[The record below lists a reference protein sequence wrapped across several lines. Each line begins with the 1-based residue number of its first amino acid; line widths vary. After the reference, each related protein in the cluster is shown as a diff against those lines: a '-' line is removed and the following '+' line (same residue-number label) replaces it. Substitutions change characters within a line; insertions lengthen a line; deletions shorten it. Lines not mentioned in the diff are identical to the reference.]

1 MLHLA
6 QVQKNP
12 TSGNRELQI
21 LAYQVDKSVWELDK
35 SIVIPLQDS
44 VSFPE
49 GTLVLWDKN
58 SDNNSLS
65 NLQPA
70 TDWILNLIQKYL
82 NKDTVDSQLV
92 AAEQAK
98 IEQWR
103 QEITV
108 QNLELNRR
116 FLEIETRR
124 EQLQE
129 LEQSLKQDREQ
140 LQLWAASLQKKE
152 SEMMEH

>member
-6 QVQKNP
+6 QVQKNS
-12 TSGNRELQI
+12 TSGNRELRI
-21 LAYQVDKSVWELDK
+21 LAYQVDKTVWELDK
-35 SIVIPLQDS
+35 STVVPLQDS

-58 SDNNSLS
+58 PDNNSLS

-70 TDWILNLIQKYL
+70 KDWIVNLVQKHL
-82 NKDTVDSQLV
+82 TKDAVDSQLV

-152 SEMMEH
+152 SEMMER

>member
-21 LAYQVDKSVWELDK
+21 LAYQVDKSVWKLDE
-35 SIVIPLQDS
+35 STVIPLQDS
-44 VSFPE
+44 ISFPE

-92 AAEQAK
+92 ASEQAK

-129 LEQSLKQDREQ
+129 LEQSLKQDREK
-140 LQLWAASLQKKE
+140 LQSWAASLQKKE

>member
-12 TSGNRELQI
+12 TSGNLELQI
-21 LAYQVDKSVWELDK
+21 IASQIDDSVWEVDN
-35 SIVIPLQDS
+35 STIIPLTEEISLVES
-44 VSFPE
+44 V
-49 GTLVLWDKN
+49 LVLLEKE
-58 SDNNSLS
+58 SDNSITKI
-65 NLQPA
+65 QPA
-70 TDWILNLIQKYL
+70 TDWILSLLQKHFTK
-82 NKDTVDSQLV
+82 NAISPQLV
-92 AAEQAK
+92 AAEQSK
-98 IEQWR
+98 IEEWR

-129 LEQSLKQDREQ
+129 LEQSLKQEQEQ
-140 LQLWAASLQKKE
+140 LQLMANRLKQQS
-152 SEMMEH
+152 